1 VLGLLSQFE
10 ERGKMFLAD
19 GLNPTSINQLS
30 AYASG
35 QTTWNMD
42 LAHMNPPYETEVR
55 QRLMEL
61 YTGKKASYNI
71 VDDFR
76 KQLVGHFLAP
86 SRFTVISDSLIH
98 EIIATKAAIERKFPE
113 SKVEELTDTYLMN
126 ALRYEAI
133 IAIHRH
139 QIKSGKG
146 KAKDFVQIGNS
157 YVNLGEKDMAIR
169 AFERGIDALK
179 KINSTEA
186 RSEVNR
192 LNLYIQK
199 INNQ

>member
-1 VLGLLSQFE
+1 
-10 ERGKMFLAD
+10 
-19 GLNPTSINQLS
+19 
-30 AYASG
+30 
-35 QTTWNMD
+35 
-42 LAHMNPPYETEVR
+42 
-55 QRLMEL
+55 
-61 YTGKKASYNI
+61 
-71 VDDFR
+71 
-76 KQLVGHFLAP
+76 
-86 SRFTVISDSLIH
+86 
-98 EIIATKAAIERKFPE
+98 
-113 SKVEELTDTYLMN
+113 MN

-157 YVNLGEKDMAIR
+157 YVNLGDKDMAIR